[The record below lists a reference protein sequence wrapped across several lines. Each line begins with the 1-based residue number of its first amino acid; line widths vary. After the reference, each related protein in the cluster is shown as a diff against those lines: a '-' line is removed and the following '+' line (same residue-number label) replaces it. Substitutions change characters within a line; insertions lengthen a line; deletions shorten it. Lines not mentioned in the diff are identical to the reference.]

1 MAQPSITDAA
11 LTRIRQLVA
20 DATCARPVVV
30 VIWAPARKD
39 VKRGP
44 NGETI
49 WNEVTK
55 AQWHVSVLDWDEP
68 PGSEEVEMEIP
79 TEPIS
84 GLEFYFG
91 RSSTQP
97 SLQGRTLDFRAG
109 EFLVI

>member
-1 MAQPSITDAA
+1 MAIPSVTDAA

-20 DATCARPVVV
+20 DATCKRPVVV

-49 WNEVTK
+49 WEEVTK
-55 AQWHVSVLDWDEP
+55 AKWHVSVLDWDEP
-68 PGSEEVEMEIP
+68 PSHGEVRLDDT
-79 TEPIS
+79 TEAFA

-97 SLQGRTLDFRAG
+97 SLQDRTLDFRAS
-109 EFLVI
+109 EFLLV